1 MEPKDFENK
10 MTTDSGEDFVRCLNC
25 GAVIENQL
33 IFKNNLP
40 YIRCSKCRAELDVLS
55 QMTHM
60 QSIID
65 KNKSHNQNI
74 TANDIEDD
82 MIYWRKAQKYK

>member
-1 MEPKDFENK
+1 MKPKDFENK

-40 YIRCSKCRAELDVLS
+40 YPFENLLSRGGSKKRL
-55 QMTHM
+55 T
-60 QSIID
+60 SIYIT
-65 KNKSHNQNI
+65 KHHSRKSL
-74 TANDIEDD
+74 
-82 MIYWRKAQKYK
+82 